1 METTEQTSAPV
12 AATPVRRSNKVE
24 TALAGAVL
32 LGVLVQAVLAGQHI
46 ALDGPITLHGIIGS
60 GVFTFQLVLVAML
73 VLRRATRAAIVTAGL
88 LVLLLIAQIGLGY
101 AARGSHDLV
110 ALHIPLGVALFGVA
124 TWQLAV
130 IRST

>member
-1 METTEQTSAPV
+1 METTEQTPAPV
-12 AATPVRRSNKVE
+12 AATPDRRSNTVE
-24 TALAGAVL
+24 NALAAVVL
-32 LGVLVQAVLAGQHI
+32 LGMLVQAVLAGRHI

-60 GVFTFQLVLVAML
+60 TVFVLQLILVAML
-73 VLRRATRAAIVTAGL
+73 FLRRATRAAIITAGL
-88 LVLLLIAQIGLGY
+88 VTVLLVAQIGLGY

-124 TWQLAV
+124 TWQLAA